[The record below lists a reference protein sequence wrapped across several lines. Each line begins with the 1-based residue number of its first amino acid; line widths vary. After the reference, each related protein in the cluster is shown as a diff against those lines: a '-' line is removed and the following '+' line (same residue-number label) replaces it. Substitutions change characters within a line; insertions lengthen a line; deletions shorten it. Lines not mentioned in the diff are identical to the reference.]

1 VRKSAA
7 ALYAATVDNKVAMKV
22 GAADWSPAADDV
34 QARTAAAAA
43 APCAARCAARCCRL
57 NAGPCAAPP
66 SCQRRRR
73 AMPLGNCYGLPG

>member
-22 GAADWSPAADDV
+22 GAADWSPAADNV
-34 QARTAAAAA
+34 QARAPPQRRRPAKHAAQRAHRW
-43 APCAARCAARCCRL
+43 PCAATL
-57 NAGPCAAPP
+57 

-73 AMPLGNCYGLPG
+73 AMPMGN

>member
-1 VRKSAA
+1 MRKSAA

-34 QARTAAAAA
+34 QARSAAAAA
-43 APCAARCAARCCRL
+43 A
-57 NAGPCAAPP
+57 PCAAPP